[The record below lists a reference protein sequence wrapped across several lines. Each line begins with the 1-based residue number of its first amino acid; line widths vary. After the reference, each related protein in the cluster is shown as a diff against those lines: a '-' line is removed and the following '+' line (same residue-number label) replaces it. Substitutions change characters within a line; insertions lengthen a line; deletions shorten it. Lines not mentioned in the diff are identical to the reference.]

1 MQNAPHL
8 GLIGL
13 GTMGAALALNI
24 AENGYPIA
32 VFNRT
37 ASVTDAF
44 IATAGELAPRLTP
57 ARTLEEF
64 VAAIRP
70 PRAIILMVPAGPVV
84 DDQIA
89 RLRPL
94 LEAGD
99 LIIDAGNANYTET
112 ERRAQDSR

>member
-1 MQNAPHL
+1 MQNAPHF

-37 ASVTDAF
+37 TSVTDAF
-44 IATAGELAPRLTP
+44 IASAGDLAARLTP

-70 PRAIILMVPAGPVV
+70 PRA
-84 DDQIA
+84 
-89 RLRPL
+89 
-94 LEAGD
+94 
-99 LIIDAGNANYTET
+99 
-112 ERRAQDSR
+112 